1 MLDKRKIRLMTRA
14 AIYEKRHGEED
25 LKVSG
30 YYKKDYT
37 SLNTWITIIW
47 ITVGYAL
54 SGGVLFLC
62 YGDALLEGITII
74 WITVGYA
81 LSGGVLFLCYGDAL
95 LEGITI
101 MRLFLYAAVALGAY
115 LVLVII
121 YGIGAG
127 NFYSKK
133 HARAKQ
139 RVKRYMRDIS
149 RLEKMNNKKEK
160 NRS

>member
-14 AIYEKRHGEED
+14 SIYEKRYGEDD
-25 LKVSG
+25 LKISG

-37 SLNTWITIIW
+37 SLNTWITLIW
-47 ITVGYAL
+47 VTVGYAFL
-54 SGGVLFLC
+54 GGALFLC
-62 YGDALLEGITII
+62 YGDI
-74 WITVGYA
+74 
-81 LSGGVLFLCYGDAL
+81 L

-115 LVLVII
+115 LVLLII

-127 NFYSKK
+127 TFYSKK

-139 RVKRYMRDIS
+139 RVKRYMKDIS
-149 RLEKMNNKKEK
+149 HLEKMNSKKEK
-160 NRS
+160 NRP

>member
-62 YGDALLEGITII
+62 YGDALLEGITI
-74 WITVGYA
+74 
-81 LSGGVLFLCYGDAL
+81 
-95 LEGITI
+95 

-139 RVKRYMRDIS
+139 RGKRYMRDIS